1 MIRTT
6 NDILS
11 QTAYLEN
18 TSIICL
24 SSELIETIKKAMI
37 AYSKEVVFD
46 LITQTNLICMYGQE
60 AVFNYENIEK
70 YLNQL
75 K

>member
-6 NDILS
+6 DDILN
-11 QTAYLEN
+11 QIAYLKN
-18 TSIICL
+18 ISIICL
-24 SSELIETIKKAMI
+24 SSELTKTIKEAMI

-46 LITQTNLICMYGQE
+46 LISQPNLIYVDGQE